1 MPGPAGI
8 VEAGAIGFGG
18 QSVIIIRH
26 THIARNYHFGLFYLG
41 IGRNAPNKNR
51 QEEEFVLHCFVFAG
65 CMYSGLKIRNF
76 FSGQLIIAKQ
86 ITKFNR
92 TSVQIAPYL
101 KLPLGEVGYGDLS
114 LGGMGALLSIKRD
127 L

>member
-1 MPGPAGI
+1 MYA
-8 VEAGAIGFGG
+8 VANL
-18 QSVIIIRH
+18 SVG
-26 THIARNYHFGLFYLG
+26 YE
-41 IGRNAPNKNR
+41 
-51 QEEEFVLHCFVFAG
+51 Q
-65 CMYSGLKIRNF
+65 
-76 FSGQLIIAKQ
+76 
-86 ITKFNR
+86 KFNR